1 MIRKAFIS
9 TAACLAL
16 AAAALSSPA
25 ALAGESTSAAST
37 DVLAAAK
44 QTGQFNTLVTAIEA
58 AGLSATLAGNG
69 PFTVFAPTD
78 EAFAKLPPG
87 TVEDLLKPENKDK
100 LVKVLTYHVVAGK
113 ALSEDELK
121 RTRNAGTVAGADVRT
136 ALVRG
141 RLRVNEARVTAD
153 VKASNGVIHVIDR
166 VLIPN

>member
-1 MIRKAFIS
+1 MIRKAFLS
-9 TAACLAL
+9 FSATALLAVGAVSAPQAL
-16 AAAALSSPA
+16 ATESVAAT
-25 ALAGESTSAAST
+25 GT
-37 DVLAAAK
+37 DVLAVAK
-44 QTGQFNTLVTAIEA
+44 QAGSFNTLVKAIEA
-58 AGLSATLAGNG
+58 ASLSATLAGES

-78 EAFAKLPPG
+78 EAFAKLPAG

-113 ALSEDELK
+113 ALSEEQLK
-121 RTRNAGTVAGADVRT
+121 RSRNADTVAGAEVRT

-153 VKASNGVIHVIDR
+153 VKASNGIIHVIDR